1 MTQKSRMLLKLTAI
15 LLGLYA
21 LYWFFNKIAEGFQS
35 AGTILQLET
44 SHVPTLAE
52 VRHDRRQ
59 ERRRIHRDLLDLT
72 GSP

>member
-1 MTQKSRMLLKLTAI
+1 MLLKLTDI

-52 VRHDRRQ
+52 VRRDRRQ
-59 ERRRIHRDLLDLT
+59 ERRRIHKDLLDLT